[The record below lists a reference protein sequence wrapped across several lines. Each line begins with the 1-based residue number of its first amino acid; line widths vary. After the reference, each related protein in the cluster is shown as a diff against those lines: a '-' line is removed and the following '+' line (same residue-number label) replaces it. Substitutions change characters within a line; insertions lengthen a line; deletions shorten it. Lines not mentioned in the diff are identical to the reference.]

1 MRIYKNIS
9 YETDLR
15 TIRHLQMLSKPDVS
29 VDDYRNSFYQI
40 GIALGELLNNR
51 TDCDEGNV
59 MLACASEDADW
70 LAQGVINSIS
80 KKDISLAVFWND
92 RITIDYN
99 NGIEYSPIIRSY
111 IEPVEKCHTLIIV
124 KSIISTSCVVKN
136 QLLHLIGKIAPEVI
150 HIVAPVMYKDAEKNL
165 KKEFPN
171 IVSNKFEFLTL
182 AVDTIRKPSGEIVPG
197 VGGMVYPKL
206 GLGDIKEKNKYTP
219 RLVLDRL
226 KLKK

>member
-1 MRIYKNIS
+1 
-9 YETDLR
+9 
-15 TIRHLQMLSKPDVS
+15 
-29 VDDYRNSFYQI
+29 
-40 GIALGELLNNR
+40 
-51 TDCDEGNV
+51 
-59 MLACASEDADW
+59 
-70 LAQGVINSIS
+70 
-80 KKDISLAVFWND
+80 
-92 RITIDYN
+92 
-99 NGIEYSPIIRSY
+99 
-111 IEPVEKCHTLIIV
+111 
-124 KSIISTSCVVKN
+124 
-136 QLLHLIGKIAPEVI
+136 
-150 HIVAPVMYKDAEKNL
+150 MYKDAEKKL